1 VRPRG
6 LPLRIQFLHLDQVCV
21 EDFISNL
28 VFIVFYSFFSDG
40 LEGGEGKGWLRNCFQ
55 MVLLKEEGRGFLY
68 AKNKG
73 GNRGRHP
80 GLAIYRGIDVVPG
93 QFRNLFLTT
102 LDFINEGSNQ

>member
-1 VRPRG
+1 
-6 LPLRIQFLHLDQVCV
+6 
-21 EDFISNL
+21 
-28 VFIVFYSFFSDG
+28 
-40 LEGGEGKGWLRNCFQ
+40 

>member
-1 VRPRG
+1 MGGG
-6 LPLRIQFLHLDQVCV
+6 LSRCIHLMHLDQVSV

-73 GNRGRHP
+73 GTGAGTP
-80 GLAIYRGIDVVPG
+80 A
-93 QFRNLFLTT
+93 
-102 LDFINEGSNQ
+102 

>member
-1 VRPRG
+1 M
-6 LPLRIQFLHLDQVCV
+6 HLDQVSV

-28 VFIVFYSFFSDG
+28 VFIVFYSFFTDG

-102 LDFINEGSNQ
+102 LAVAAKLNLRTKSDSG